1 MQFSFYGARLKVK
14 RAYKHINELEICFRA
29 LVRENINATRVH
41 EDSTPGHE
49 SDHVSIRRPKG
60 FSEVV
65 SPIVGDVV
73 HNLRT
78 ALDFIAAEIVK
89 NEPECIREISYFP
102 LGGTKNDLISSSRY
116 RFIQRAAPDLASV
129 IADIV
134 KPYKAGGDWRFNAIN
149 ELDRMDKH
157 RVLVPSVTIS
167 NPIVTGII
175 YDQED
180 NPP

>member
-102 LGGTKNDLISSSRY
+102 LRGTKNDLISSSRY

-134 KPYKAGGDWRFNAIN
+134 NLTRLGATGASTPSMSLTEWNPCLCRAGPTWDF
-149 ELDRMDKH
+149 LDLPHCEILGTR
-157 RVLVPSVTIS
+157 LTS
-167 NPIVTGII
+167 
-175 YDQED
+175 
-180 NPP
+180 

>member
-1 MQFSFYGARLKVK
+1 VGPLRGADRL
-14 RAYKHINELEICFRA
+14 EPA
-29 LVRENINATRVH
+29 LQA
-41 EDSTPGHE
+41 
-49 SDHVSIRRPKG
+49 
-60 FSEVV
+60 
-65 SPIVGDVV
+65 IVGDVV

-149 ELDRMDKH
+149 ELDRME
-157 RVLVPSVTIS
+157 PMSVSSRS
-167 NPIVTGII
+167 NVGFPRPTTLRNFG
-175 YDQED
+175 D
-180 NPP
+180 